1 MLLMEKNGRDNVL
14 ISQQLSVESIWA
26 CFGFALLSLVIS
38 PLCFQTFHN
47 NFHQQFSIEC
57 WKYPGLLWFCF
68 GFALVLLWFCFGF
81 ALFSSVIG
89 PKKLA
94 PLSQTIRYKTAIN
107 LDLVCCIFLVF
118 WAVSLFLLWV
128 LRGLFWLNV
137 MITFM
142 TLSLQTLLS
151 KNHFLISN
159 FSIRKVVRKFK
170 VLLKLAATWRIIY
183 LCVLL
188 PSAAT
193 CLVNDLERM
202 VVHKSHAFHS

>member
-1 MLLMEKNGRDNVL
+1 MLLMEKNVRDNVL
-14 ISQQLSVESIWA
+14 ISQQLSVESIQA
-26 CFGFALLSLVIS
+26 CFGFALLPLVIS
-38 PLCFQTFHN
+38 PLRFQTFHK
-47 NFHQQFSIEC
+47 NFYQQFSIEC
-57 WKYPGLLWFCF
+57 WKYPG
-68 GFALVLLWFCFGF
+68 LLWFCFGF

-94 PLSQTIRYKTAIN
+94 PLSQTIRYKTTIN
-107 LDLVCCIFLVF
+107 LDLVCCIFLLF
-118 WAVSLFLLWV
+118 WTVSLFLLWV

-159 FSIRKVVRKFK
+159 FIIRKVVRKFK

>member
-1 MLLMEKNGRDNVL
+1 MEKNVRDNVL
-14 ISQQLSVESIWA
+14 ISQQLSVESIQA

-47 NFHQQFSIEC
+47 NFQLSVESIQDC
-57 WKYPGLLWFCF
+57 L
-68 GFALVLLWFCFGF
+68 GF

-94 PLSQTIRYKTAIN
+94 PLSQTIRYKTTIN

-118 WAVSLFLLWV
+118 WVVSLFLLWV

>member
-1 MLLMEKNGRDNVL
+1 MEKNVRDNVL

-47 NFHQQFSIEC
+47 NFQLSVESIQDC
-57 WKYPGLLWFCF
+57 L
-68 GFALVLLWFCFGF
+68 GF

-94 PLSQTIRYKTAIN
+94 PLSQTIRYKTTIN
-107 LDLVCCIFLVF
+107 LDLVCCIFLLF
-118 WAVSLFLLWV
+118 WTVSLFLLWV

-159 FSIRKVVRKFK
+159 FSIRKVVRELK

>member
-1 MLLMEKNGRDNVL
+1 MSEIMYSSHNNWVLKVSRLALVLLYFPLWLVHCTFKHFIKIFINNF
-14 ISQQLSVESIWA
+14 QLSVESI
-26 CFGFALLSLVIS
+26 
-38 PLCFQTFHN
+38 QD
-47 NFHQQFSIEC
+47 
-57 WKYPGLLWFCF
+57 
-68 GFALVLLWFCFGF
+68 CFGF

-94 PLSQTIRYKTAIN
+94 PLSQTIRYKTTIN
-107 LDLVCCIFLVF
+107 LDLVCCIFLLF
-118 WAVSLFLLWV
+118 WTVSLFLLWV
-128 LRGLFWLNV
+128 LRGLFWLNA

-159 FSIRKVVRKFK
+159 FSIRKVVRELK

>member
-1 MLLMEKNGRDNVL
+1 MY
-14 ISQQLSVESIWA
+14 SS
-26 CFGFALLSLVIS
+26 
-38 PLCFQTFHN
+38 HN
-47 NFHQQFSIEC
+47 NWVLKVS
-57 WKYPGLLWFCF
+57 GL
-68 GFALVLLWFCFGF
+68 ALVLLYFPLWLVHCAFKHFITIFNLVLKVFRIALVLVWFCFIF
-81 ALFSSVIG
+81 LCDWS
-89 PKKLA
+89 KKLA
-94 PLSQTIRYKTAIN
+94 PLSQTIRYKTTIN

-118 WAVSLFLLWV
+118 WVVSLFLLWV

-159 FSIRKVVRKFK
+159 FSIRKVVRELK

-202 VVHKSHAFHS
+202 VAHK

>member
-1 MLLMEKNGRDNVL
+1 MYSSHNNWVLKVSGLALVLLYFPLWLVHCAFKHFITIFINNF
-14 ISQQLSVESIWA
+14 QLSVESI
-26 CFGFALLSLVIS
+26 
-38 PLCFQTFHN
+38 QD
-47 NFHQQFSIEC
+47 
-57 WKYPGLLWFCF
+57 CF

>member
-1 MLLMEKNGRDNVL
+1 MY
-14 ISQQLSVESIWA
+14 SS
-26 CFGFALLSLVIS
+26 
-38 PLCFQTFHN
+38 HN
-47 NFHQQFSIEC
+47 NWVLKVSRLALV
-57 WKYPGLLWFCF
+57 LLYFPLWLVHCAFKHF
-68 GFALVLLWFCFGF
+68 ITIFNWVLKVSRIALVLLWFCFGF

-89 PKKLA
+89 PKKFA
-94 PLSQTIRYKTAIN
+94 PLSQTIRYKTTIN

-118 WAVSLFLLWV
+118 WAVLLFLLW
-128 LRGLFWLNV
+128 GLFWLNV

-188 PSAAT
+188 PSATT

>member
-1 MLLMEKNGRDNVL
+1 MY
-14 ISQQLSVESIWA
+14 SS
-26 CFGFALLSLVIS
+26 
-38 PLCFQTFHN
+38 HN
-47 NFHQQFSIEC
+47 NWVLKVS
-57 WKYPGLLWFCF
+57 GL
-68 GFALVLLWFCFGF
+68 ALVLLYFPLWLVHCAFKHFITIFNWVLKVFRIALVLVWFCFIF
-81 ALFSSVIG
+81 LCDWS
-89 PKKLA
+89 KKLA
-94 PLSQTIRYKTAIN
+94 PLSQTIRYKTTIN

-118 WAVSLFLLWV
+118 WVVSFFLLWV

-159 FSIRKVVRKFK
+159 FSIRKVVRELK

-193 CLVNDLERM
+193 CLVNDLEWM

>member
-1 MLLMEKNGRDNVL
+1 MEKNVRDNVL
-14 ISQQLSVESIWA
+14 ISQQLSVESIQA
-26 CFGFALLSLVIS
+26 CFGFASLSLVIS
-38 PLCFQTFHN
+38 PLCFQTFHS
-47 NFHQQFSIEC
+47 NFQLSVESIQDC
-57 WKYPGLLWFCF
+57 L
-68 GFALVLLWFCFGF
+68 GF

-94 PLSQTIRYKTAIN
+94 PLSQTIRYKTTIN

-118 WAVSLFLLWV
+118 WVVSLFLLWV

-159 FSIRKVVRKFK
+159 FSIRKVVRELK

>member
-1 MLLMEKNGRDNVL
+1 MLLMEKNVRDNVL
-14 ISQQLSVESIWA
+14 ISQQLSVESIQA

-47 NFHQQFSIEC
+47 NFQLSVESIQDC
-57 WKYPGLLWFCF
+57 L
-68 GFALVLLWFCFGF
+68 GF

-94 PLSQTIRYKTAIN
+94 PLSQTIRYKTTIN

-118 WAVSLFLLWV
+118 WVVSLFLLWV

>member
-1 MLLMEKNGRDNVL
+1 MY
-14 ISQQLSVESIWA
+14 SS
-26 CFGFALLSLVIS
+26 
-38 PLCFQTFHN
+38 HN
-47 NFHQQFSIEC
+47 NWVLKVSR
-57 WKYPGLLWFCF
+57 L
-68 GFALVLLWFCFGF
+68 ALVLLYFPLWLVHCTFKHFITIFNWVLKYSGLLWFCFGF

-94 PLSQTIRYKTAIN
+94 PLSQTIRYKTTIN

-118 WAVSLFLLWV
+118 WAVLLFLLRV

-142 TLSLQTLLS
+142 TLSLQMLLS

-159 FSIRKVVRKFK
+159 FSIRKVVREFK